1 MHFSWDRDCDR
12 TNRHILGQ
20 LLKLKYINNFG
31 LNAMHRAQQEA
42 QRADIAEQR
51 VRQLAEQL
59 RALGIDPDNLA

>member
-1 MHFSWDRDCDR
+1 
-12 TNRHILGQ
+12 
-20 LLKLKYINNFG
+20 
-31 LNAMHRAQQEA
+31 MHRAQQEA